1 MKYYTMKIMIFCAS
15 NIIKVLKMTAVV
27 RSKKAGKQG
36 HVKFIHVCT
45 AEIKVIRQFPD
56 RSLPFAAVLP

>member
-1 MKYYTMKIMIFCAS
+1 
-15 NIIKVLKMTAVV
+15 MTAVV

-56 RSLPFAAVLP
+56 RPLPFAAVLP